1 MVKHNTAL
9 LSALVLILTSQ
20 PAIPQQESATI
31 RVSTRLVQISVTVH
45 DKNGPVSGLK
55 KSDFT
60 ILEQG
65 KPRSVSLFSVTAA
78 ESQVQKAPPLP
89 PNTFSNYIEHHASR
103 PSTVT
108 VILFDTL
115 NTPAENQIYA
125 RQELLKFMKELQPQ
139 DRIALYTL
147 TKKLNILLDFTADA
161 GEITRTLDR
170 FRGAQSFELEAAAKT
185 GASEAGLLPASQ
197 GIGANAVVNGNLD
210 IAAQMESDFYT
221 ESRVRM
227 TAQALEA
234 IANHVARLPGRKNL
248 VWVSAAF
255 PMALNMN
262 LINPLLQRH
271 DFNTEL
277 RRAVR
282 AVNEANM
289 AIYPVDARGLIGF
302 SSFEGTQAGPTPSAA
317 LFPQRRPSEAA
328 SPTDHFP
335 EGIEAMNEL
344 AGRTGG
350 RAFYNSMDLKGA
362 VRKAL
367 QDSDLTYTLGFYP
380 EPNSLDNK
388 FHDIK
393 VEVNRKGLDVRYR
406 KGYFAF
412 NDESHSDQQ
421 RREELADALWSPLDA
436 TAIPL
441 IMRLEHV
448 DQPEPNLLRAYLAAD
463 IRSLTLE
470 QKDSHWVGGVD
481 VLMIQQDKTGKIID
495 SSLQTL
501 NLDLDKTNY
510 EAVLKTGMP
519 LGKYLRP
526 KQGLLNVR
534 AIVLDRASGKVG
546 SLIVPVS
553 QVH

>member
-1 MVKHNTAL
+1 MVKANIAFIL
-9 LSALVLILTSQ
+9 ALVLLLTVQ
-20 PAIPQQESATI
+20 PVVPQQESATI

-45 DKNGPVSGLK
+45 DKTGPVSNLK

-60 ILEQG
+60 IFDQG
-65 KPRSVSLFSVTAA
+65 KLRSVSLFSMTSA
-78 ESQVQKAPPLP
+78 EAQVRQAPPLP

-147 TKKLNILLDFTADA
+147 SKKLNILLDFTADA

-197 GIGANAVVNGNLD
+197 GIGSNAVINGDLD
-210 IAAQMESDFYT
+210 VAAQMESDFYT

-262 LINPLLQRH
+262 VINPLLQRH
-271 DFNTEL
+271 DFSTEL

-302 SSFEGTQAGPTPSAA
+302 SSFEGTRTGPTTSPA
-317 LFPQRRPSEAA
+317 LFPQRRPAETS

-380 EPNSLDNK
+380 DPNSLDNK

-412 NDESHSDQQ
+412 SDEAHSDQQ

-441 IMRLEHV
+441 IMRLERV

-470 QKDSHWVGGVD
+470 QKDNHWIGGAD
-481 VLMIQQDKTGKIID
+481 VLLIQQDKTGKIID
-495 SSLQTL
+495 SSLQAM
-501 NLDLDKTNY
+501 NLDLDKANY
-510 EAVLKTGMP
+510 EKILKTGMP

-526 KQGLLNVR
+526 KAGLVNVR

>member
-1 MVKHNTAL
+1 MLKSNIAL
-9 LSALVLILTSQ
+9 LVLILTTQS
-20 PAIPQQESATI
+20 AIPQQESATI

-45 DKNGPVSGLK
+45 DKNGPVSNLK

-60 ILEQG
+60 ILDQG
-65 KPRSVSLFSVTAA
+65 KPRSVSLFSVISA

-115 NTPAENQIYA
+115 NTPAESQIYA

-147 TKKLNILLDFTADA
+147 SKKLNILLDFTADA

-170 FRGAQSFELEAAAKT
+170 FRGVQSLELEAAKT

-197 GIGANAVVNGNLD
+197 GIGTTAVVNGNLD
-210 IAAQMESDFYT
+210 VAAQMEADFYT

-248 VWVSAAF
+248 VWISAGF
-255 PMALNMN
+255 PMALNMDV
-262 LINPLLQRH
+262 INPLLQRH

-302 SSFEGTQAGPTPSAA
+302 SSFDGTRTGPTSSPA
-317 LFPQRRPSEAA
+317 LFPQRKPGETS

-362 VRKAL
+362 VRKAM

-380 EPNSLDNK
+380 DPNSLDNK

-393 VEVNRKGLDVRYR
+393 VAVDRKGLDVRYR

-412 NDESHSDQQ
+412 SDESHTDQQ
-421 RREELADALWSPLDA
+421 RRDELADALWSPLDA

-448 DQPEPNLLRAYLAAD
+448 DQPEPDLLRAYLAAD

-470 QKDSHWVGGVD
+470 QKDARWIGGVD
-481 VLMIQQDKTGKIID
+481 VLLIQQDKTGKIID
-495 SSLQTL
+495 SSLQTM
-501 NLDLDKTNY
+501 NLDLDKANY

-526 KQGLLNVR
+526 KAGLLNVR
-534 AIVLDRASGKVG
+534 AIVLDRVSGKVG

>member
-1 MVKHNTAL
+1 
-9 LSALVLILTSQ
+9 
-20 PAIPQQESATI
+20 
-31 RVSTRLVQISVTVH
+31 
-45 DKNGPVSGLK
+45 
-55 KSDFT
+55 
-60 ILEQG
+60 
-65 KPRSVSLFSVTAA
+65 
-78 ESQVQKAPPLP
+78 
-89 PNTFSNYIEHHASR
+89 
-103 PSTVT
+103 
-108 VILFDTL
+108 
-115 NTPAENQIYA
+115 
-125 RQELLKFMKELQPQ
+125 
-139 DRIALYTL
+139 
-147 TKKLNILLDFTADA
+147 
-161 GEITRTLDR
+161 
-170 FRGAQSFELEAAAKT
+170 
-185 GASEAGLLPASQ
+185 
-197 GIGANAVVNGNLD
+197 
-210 IAAQMESDFYT
+210 MESDFYT

-362 VRKAL
+362 VRKAM
-367 QDSDLTYTLGFYP
+367 QDSDVTYTLGFYP
-380 EPNSLDNK
+380 DPNSLDNK

-393 VEVNRKGLDVRYR
+393 VQVDRKGVDVRYR

-412 NDESHSDQQ
+412 SDEPHSGQQ
-421 RREELADALWSPLDA
+421 LREELADALWSPLDA

-441 IMRLEHV
+441 IMRVERV
-448 DQPEPNLLRAYLAAD
+448 DEPEPNLLRTYLAAD

-470 QKDSHWVGGVD
+470 QKDNHWIGGAD
-481 VLMIQQDKTGKIID
+481 VMLIQQDKTGKIID
-495 SSLQTL
+495 SSLQTM
-501 NLDLDKTNY
+501 NLDLDKANY
-510 EAVLKTGMP
+510 EKVLKTGMP

-526 KQGLLNVR
+526 KAGLSNVR

>member
-1 MVKHNTAL
+1 MVKANIARIL
-9 LSALVLILTSQ
+9 APVLILTQ
-20 PAIPQQESATI
+20 PAAPQQEPATI
-31 RVSTRLVQISVTVH
+31 RISTRLVQISVTVH
-45 DKNGPVSGLK
+45 DKNGPVSNLK
-55 KSDFT
+55 KNDFT
-60 ILEQG
+60 ILDQG
-65 KPRSVSLFSVTAA
+65 KPRSISLFSITSA

-108 VILFDTL
+108 VILFDGL
-115 NTPAENQIYA
+115 NTPVENQIYA
-125 RQELLKFMKELQPQ
+125 RQELLKFMKELRPQ

-147 TKKLNILLDFTADA
+147 SGKLKILLDFTADS
-161 GEITRTLDR
+161 GEITRTLDK
-170 FRGAQSFELEAAAKT
+170 FRGIQSLELEAAKT
-185 GASEAGLLPASQ
+185 GTSEVGLLPASQ

-210 IAAQMESDFYT
+210 IAAQMEADFYT

-248 VWVSAAF
+248 VWISAGF
-255 PMALNMN
+255 PLALNMDD
-262 LINPLLQRH
+262 INPLLQRH

-282 AVNEANM
+282 AINEANM

-302 SSFEGTQAGPTPSAA
+302 ASFDGTRTGPTTSPG
-317 LFPQRRPSEAA
+317 LFPARRPGSA
-328 SPTDHFP
+328 PIDHFP

-362 VRKAL
+362 VRKAM

-380 EPNSLDNK
+380 DPNSLDNK

-393 VEVNRKGLDVRYR
+393 VQVDRKSVDVRYR

-441 IMRLEHV
+441 IMRLEPV

-470 QKDSHWVGGVD
+470 QKDSHWIGGVD
-481 VLMIQQDKTGKIID
+481 VLLIQQDKTGKVID

-526 KQGLLNVR
+526 KEGLLNVR

>member
-1 MVKHNTAL
+1 MVKANFAL
-9 LSALVLILTSQ
+9 ILALVLACQT
-20 PAIPQQESATI
+20 AVPQQESATI
-31 RVSTRLVQISVTVH
+31 RISTRLVQISVTVH

-65 KPRSVSLFSVTAA
+65 KSRSVSLFSVTAA

-147 TKKLNILLDFTADA
+147 SKKLNILLDFTADA

-197 GIGANAVVNGNLD
+197 GIGSNAVINGNLD
-210 IAAQMESDFYT
+210 VAAQMESDFYT

-262 LINPLLQRH
+262 VINPLFQRH
-271 DFNTEL
+271 DFSTEL

-302 SSFEGTQAGPTPSAA
+302 SSFEGTRTGPTTSPA
-317 LFPQRRPSEAA
+317 LFPQRRPAETS

-380 EPNSLDNK
+380 DSNSLDNK

-412 NDESHSDQQ
+412 SDEPRSDQQ
-421 RREELADALWSPLDA
+421 HRAGLADALWSPLDA

-470 QKDSHWVGGVD
+470 QKESHWIGAVD
-481 VLMIQQDKTGKIID
+481 VLLIQQDKTGKIID

-510 EAVLKTGMP
+510 DAVLKTGVP

-526 KQGLLNVR
+526 KEGLLNVR